1 MYRNIITVPS
11 VTASND
17 VFCMICSLIFID
29 SSQSGGNKLP
39 RQLVWFIIDK
49 IVHCCTGRVCCWQRD
64 RSKKWCQSCQNS
76 VLFQGYC
83 HQNISLTAFSWQP
96 LSVWDTNRS
105 SSEVEEELRA
115 TNFKP
120 QSKNPRL
127 LLCRLLRCLSHLCIV
142 GFRVPLL
149 LSVCLITFILWWS

>member
-1 MYRNIITVPS
+1 MTCFAWLQLDFHRLL
-11 VTASND
+11 AEW
-17 VFCMICSLIFID
+17 
-29 SSQSGGNKLP
+29 GNKLP
-39 RQLVWFIIDK
+39 RQLVWLIIDK
-49 IVHCCTGRVCCWQRD
+49 IVPIITVARAACVVDRGTGPGE
-64 RSKKWCQSCQNS
+64 WCQSCQNS

-127 LLCRLLRCLSHLCIV
+127 LLHRLLRYLSHLCIV